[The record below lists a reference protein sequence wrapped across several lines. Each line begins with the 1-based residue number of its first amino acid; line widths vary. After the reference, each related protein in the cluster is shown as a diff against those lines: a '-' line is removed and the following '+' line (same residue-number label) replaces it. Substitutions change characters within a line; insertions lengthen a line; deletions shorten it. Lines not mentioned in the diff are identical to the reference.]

1 MATETIEKIPE
12 MQFRDLAQQ
21 QETAEL
27 GMWVFLATELLL
39 FGGLFTSYTAF
50 RYYFPQV
57 FAEASHSLNAVIG
70 TINTAILIVSSF
82 FVALAV
88 YAVKNAQRGK
98 LLFSLSAAIILGTA
112 FMVLKGYEYYNHY
125 QHHEFPGLSFD
136 YTAANAHTKQIYFFL
151 YFAMTGLHAIHL
163 TVGIF
168 LVAFILFRASRR
180 EFSPSYYSPVENIGL
195 YWHFVD
201 IIWIFLYPLLYLID
215 IHH

>member
-1 MATETIEKIPE
+1 MSTETAEKTPNV
-12 MQFRDLAQQ
+12 QFRDLAQQ

-57 FAEASHSLNAVIG
+57 FAEASHGLNAIIG
-70 TINTAILIVSSF
+70 TINTAILIVSSLC
-82 FVALAV
+82 VALAV
-88 YAVKNAQRGK
+88 YAVKNNQRKK
-98 LLFSLSAAIILGTA
+98 LLFTLSAAIVLGTA

-125 QHHEFPGLSFD
+125 LHHEFPGLSFD
-136 YTAANAHTKQIYFFL
+136 YSVANAHTKQIYFFL

-168 LVAFILFRASRR
+168 LVAFVLFRAYRR
-180 EFSPSYYSPVENIGL
+180 EFSPSYYSPVENVGL

-201 IIWIFLYPLLYLID
+201 IVWIFLYPLLYLID
-215 IHH
+215 IHR